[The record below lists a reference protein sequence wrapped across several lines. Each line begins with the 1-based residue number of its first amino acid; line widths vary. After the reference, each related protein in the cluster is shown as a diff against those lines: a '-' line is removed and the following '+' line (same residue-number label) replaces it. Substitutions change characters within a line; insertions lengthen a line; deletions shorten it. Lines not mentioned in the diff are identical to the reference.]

1 MKKLSPSGKFLTVF
15 ASALY
20 IISAIL
26 TGAFFGSD
34 FSNVMLPIT
43 VYILFTLLIT
53 HRWEGY
59 EEKRLLDLNNIA
71 LLSYGVSY
79 ILFLWLSK
87 FTEDK
92 VYLGA
97 IFLGSLLVFI
107 FIFIFALRSLTKKI
121 GGNKKHSLIISILE
135 VSVKYQIKS

>member
-1 MKKLSPSGKFLTVF
+1 MKKLSPSGKFITVF

-59 EEKRLLDLNNIA
+59 EKKRLLDLNNIA

-92 VYLGA
+92 IYLGA

-107 FIFIFALRSLTKKI
+107 FIFIFALRSLTKK
-121 GGNKKHSLIISILE
+121 NWWK
-135 VSVKYQIKS
+135 

>member
-1 MKKLSPSGKFLTVF
+1 MKKLSLSGKVLTGF

-107 FIFIFALRSLTKKI
+107 FIFIFALRSLTKK
-121 GGNKKHSLIISILE
+121 NWWK
-135 VSVKYQIKS
+135 

>member
-107 FIFIFALRSLTKKI
+107 FALRSLTKK
-121 GGNKKHSLIISILE
+121 NWWK
-135 VSVKYQIKS
+135 

>member
-1 MKKLSPSGKFLTVF
+1 
-15 ASALY
+15 
-20 IISAIL
+20 
-26 TGAFFGSD
+26 
-34 FSNVMLPIT
+34 NVMLPIT

-107 FIFIFALRSLTKKI
+107 FIFIFALRSLTKK
-121 GGNKKHSLIISILE
+121 NWWK
-135 VSVKYQIKS
+135 

>member
-43 VYILFTLLIT
+43 IYLLFTLLIT

-107 FIFIFALRSLTKKI
+107 FIFIFALRSLTKK
-121 GGNKKHSLIISILE
+121 NWWK
-135 VSVKYQIKS
+135 

>member
-1 MKKLSPSGKFLTVF
+1 MVAVFDSDFKRFHRSILTVF

-107 FIFIFALRSLTKKI
+107 FIFIFALRSLTKK
-121 GGNKKHSLIISILE
+121 NWWK
-135 VSVKYQIKS
+135 